1 MASPLF
7 EVHMKRFALIAV
19 KLVAFTGSASVL
31 VLHLL
36 QPKKSTSSNRNTI

>member
-1 MASPLF
+1 MASTLF

-19 KLVAFTGSASVL
+19 TLVALLVQ

-36 QPKKSTSSNRNTI
+36 QPKESTSSTRNTI